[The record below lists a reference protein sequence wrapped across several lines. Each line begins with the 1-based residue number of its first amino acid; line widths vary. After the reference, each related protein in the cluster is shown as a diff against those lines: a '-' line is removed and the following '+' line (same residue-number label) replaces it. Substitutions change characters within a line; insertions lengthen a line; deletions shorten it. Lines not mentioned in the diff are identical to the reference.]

1 MAAVRWWV
9 IIRWFGFGWSP
20 LEKRRDQEREREC
33 AIRLKNFAETVK
45 LILKSARGYILLS
58 LIFFFSRLCRLST
71 WRAAFSCHKEMRN
84 DFIMTV

>member
-58 LIFFFSRLCRLST
+58 LIFFFFKTVQAFDMENSILLS
-71 WRAAFSCHKEMRN
+71 
-84 DFIMTV
+84 